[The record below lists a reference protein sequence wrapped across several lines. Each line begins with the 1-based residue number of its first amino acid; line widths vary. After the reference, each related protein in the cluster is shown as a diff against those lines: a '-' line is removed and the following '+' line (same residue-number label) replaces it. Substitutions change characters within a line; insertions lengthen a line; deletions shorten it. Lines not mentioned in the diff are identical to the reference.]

1 VIRFTLVC
9 EAAHSFE
16 SWFRDGAAYDE
27 QRERGLLT
35 CPACGSLKVEKAI
48 MAPQVARKDREAA
61 PREPASEA
69 SAPAPVALLTPEQ
82 TQLRTKLR
90 ELRELMTQNSDNVGD
105 KFAQEARRM
114 HFGEIE
120 HRAIHGE
127 ANHEEVS
134 ALLEDGVEVMPLPGL
149 PEDRN

>member
-1 VIRFTLVC
+1 MIRYSLAC

-35 CPACGSLKVEKAI
+35 CPVCGSIKVEKAI

-61 PREPASEA
+61 PPTSEA
-69 SAPAPVALLTPEQ
+69 ATPAPVALLTPEQ
-82 TQLRTKLR
+82 TQLRAKLR

-120 HRAIHGE
+120 HRPIHGE
-127 ANHEEVS
+127 ANREEVS
-134 ALLEDGVEVMPLPGL
+134 ALLDDGIEVMPLPGL

>member
-1 VIRFTLVC
+1 VIRFSLAC
-9 EAAHSFE
+9 EAAQSFE

-27 QRERGLLT
+27 QQERGLLT
-35 CPACGSLKVEKAI
+35 CPVCGSSKVEKAI
-48 MAPQVARKDREAA
+48 MAPQIARKDREAA
-61 PREPASEA
+61 PPPNDAS
-69 SAPAPVALLTPEQ
+69 SPAPVALLTPEQ
-82 TQLRTKLR
+82 TQLRAKLR

-120 HRAIHGE
+120 HRQIHGE
-127 ANHEEVS
+127 ANREEVS
-134 ALLEDGVEVMPLPGL
+134 ALLDDGVEVMPLPGL

>member
-1 VIRFTLVC
+1 MIRFALAC

-16 SWFRDGAAYDE
+16 SWFRDGAAYDT

-35 CPACGSLKVEKAI
+35 CPVCGSAKVEKAI

-61 PREPASEA
+61 PPPVNDPAP
-69 SAPAPVALLTPEQ
+69 PAPVALLTPEQ
-82 TQLRTKLR
+82 ALVRTKLR

-105 KFAQEARRM
+105 KFAEEARRM
-114 HFGEIE
+114 HFGETE

-127 ANHEEVS
+127 ANREEVS

-149 PEDRN
+149 PEERN